1 MKSLENEVALVTG
14 ATKGIGLA
22 TAEHLLERGARVAF
36 CGRSQS
42 GVDDLQESLDGRFP
56 GRVAGFACD
65 VRDEA
70 SVGAFVEG
78 AVAQFGGLTI
88 LVNNAGLGVFQPMGE
103 LSVDDWRLQIDT
115 NLTGVF
121 LCTNAALPHLKRA
134 DGAWII
140 NVGSLASRNAFSG
153 GVGYNAS
160 KFGLLGMTE
169 AMMLD
174 LRYEDIRVSLIMPGS
189 VNTEFRGRAV
199 EDESWRLSADDCA
212 RAIVDM
218 LHYPSNAHPSRIEL
232 RPSQPPR

>member
-1 MKSLENEVALVTG
+1 MKSLENHIALVTG
-14 ATKGIGLA
+14 ATKGIGRA
-22 TAEHLLERGARVAF
+22 TVEGLLERGARVAY
-36 CGRSQS
+36 CARSRS
-42 GVDDLQESLDGRFP
+42 GVDELQQALEARFP
-56 GRVAGFACD
+56 ERVAGFVCD
-65 VRDEA
+65 VRDDA
-70 SVGAFVEG
+70 SVAALVDGTVER
-78 AVAQFGGLTI
+78 FGGLSI
-88 LVNNAGLGVFQPMGE
+88 LINNAGLGVFQPMGA
-103 LSVDDWRLQIDT
+103 LSAEDWRLQIDT

-121 LCTNAALPHLKRA
+121 LCTDAALPHLKQA
-134 DGAWII
+134 EGAWII

-174 LRYEDIRVSLIMPGS
+174 LRYDDIRVSLVMPGS

-199 EDESWRLSADDCA
+199 ENDSWRLSADDCA